1 MMHAPPERDI
11 AAITINRWSHGYSY
25 YANSLVDDEDEA
37 DGLVETAGAPFGRI
51 VFAGADR
58 DWDPYLHASIDS
70 AARAVDE
77 APEG

>member
-1 MMHAPPERDI
+1 MGP
-11 AAITINRWSHGYSY
+11 NRRWLLKQSTQRKVSI
-25 YANSLVDDEDEA
+25 STDEA

-58 DWDPYLHASIDS
+58 DWEPYLHASIDS

-77 APEG
+77 TPQC